1 MGDILILEWN
11 MKQFSSPIYQLTD
24 ELANLR

>member
-11 MKQFSSPIYQLTD
+11 MKQFSSSIYQLTD